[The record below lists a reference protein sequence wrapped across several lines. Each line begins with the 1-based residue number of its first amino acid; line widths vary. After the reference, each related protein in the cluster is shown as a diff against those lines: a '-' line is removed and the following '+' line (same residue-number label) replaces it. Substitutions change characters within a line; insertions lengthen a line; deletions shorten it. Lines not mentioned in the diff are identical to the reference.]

1 MPSIPGHEDQRSHHG
16 ARGVLQSTIY
26 SPWWRGVGNSASLG
40 ESTLRSSSP
49 EQLKGSVA
57 NGAIQS
63 HANDGSDSG
72 VNFNEDI
79 QIDVAA
85 DSDGRNGQEHHV
97 KHVLSS
103 APLMMREC
111 LERNSEM
118 ELAGHS
124 IVLTPYPYSNPQ
136 YGGMLTSYGQQAM
149 VPPQFYGMHHT
160 RMPLTL
166 KWEKSLFYVNAK
178 QYHGILRRRQS
189 RAKAELEK
197 KVIKGRKPY
206 LHESRHLHAMKRA
219 RGCGG
224 RFLNTKKLK
233 NNGGTPTSEK
243 GMNGGG
249 NHSTHSTTLL
259 GLECFSTDSSRKLAS
274 SNNQQEGIASTVQD
288 GHDLLS
294 MYHSSPA
301 NSMEEALFGQRREI
315 MQGNG
320 VPNGTLETK

>member
-49 EQLKGSVA
+49 EQLK
-57 NGAIQS
+57 
-63 HANDGSDSG
+63 
-72 VNFNEDI
+72 
-79 QIDVAA
+79 
-85 DSDGRNGQEHHV
+85 DGRNGQEHHV

>member
-124 IVLTPYPYSNPQ
+124 I
-136 YGGMLTSYGQQAM
+136 